1 MNIDRFLGRREG
13 VLVMNGSLQP
23 VELITVEECPDQNPT
38 LTMIALEGYRAR
50 SLSEEFRHT
59 MRRSYGMMWNDSG
72 NKTPDIEKVIFH
84 DPATI
89 VIWKDKTKTVVKCQE
104 GDTYSP
110 ELGLAM
116 CIAKKYLGNKGNF
129 NEVFKKWIPE
139 EKVKETLVATDT
151 EGNVIKCFE
160 KDLGPE
166 PEEIEKMRND
176 LMYHCSYVGG
186 CEHCSLE
193 NEDTSCEF
201 VSKTDAGNYVV
212 SDEDI
217 RKYHKMIF
225 GNKED

>member
-23 VELITVEECPDQNPT
+23 VEIVQIEQSPDQNLT
-38 LTMIALEGYRAR
+38 LTMLALEGARAR

-59 MRRSYGMMWNDSG
+59 MRRSYGMVWSNIP
-72 NKTPDIEKVIFH
+72 NKNPEIEKVIFN

-89 VIWKDKTKTVVKCQE
+89 VIWKDKTKTAVKCQE

-139 EKVKETLVATDT
+139 KKNKEILVATDT

-166 PEEIEKMRND
+166 PEISPAEMRDVIQDYCRGRQCENCVIHHLPEHRTSRCFVHVEGDELTRNYRAVMEEI
-176 LMYHCSYVGG
+176 SGG
-186 CEHCSLE
+186 
-193 NEDTSCEF
+193 
-201 VSKTDAGNYVV
+201 KA
-212 SDEDI
+212 
-217 RKYHKMIF
+217 
-225 GNKED
+225 